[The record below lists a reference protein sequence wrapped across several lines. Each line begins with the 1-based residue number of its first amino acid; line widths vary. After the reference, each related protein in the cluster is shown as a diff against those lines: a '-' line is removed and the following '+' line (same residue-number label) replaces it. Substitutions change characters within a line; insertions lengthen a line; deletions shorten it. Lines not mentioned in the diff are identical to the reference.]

1 MKSIAYHML
10 DIVHNALRAKA
21 TLVDITLTEDD
32 PSDLLRLQVSD
43 NGSGMD
49 GATLQR
55 AIDPYYTSRKTRHV
69 GLGLSLLKQNCER
82 TGGSFR
88 IHSRPAAGTTV
99 RADFVKSHL
108 DLPAMGDMPGA
119 LHQIIVGN
127 PGRDFVYHHRI
138 NTKGFDLDTRQIRK
152 ALEEWP
158 LDHPQIQGDIR
169 ELIGSWFD
177 QMIQDSGGSVI
188 EQA

>member
-21 TLVDITLTEDD
+21 TVVDIALIEDD
-32 PSDLLRLQVSD
+32 HSDLLRLQVSD

-82 TGGSFR
+82 TDGRMR
-88 IHSRPAAGTTV
+88 IHSRPGAGTTV

-108 DLPAMGDMPGA
+108 DLPAIGDMPGT
-119 LHQIIVGN
+119 LYQIIVGN
-127 PGRDFVYHHRI
+127 PDRDFIYHHRI
-138 NTKGFDLDTRQIRK
+138 NTVGFDLDTRHIRE

-158 LDHPQIQGDIR
+158 LDHPRIKGDIR
-169 ELIGSWFD
+169 ELIGCCFD

-188 EQA
+188 EHP